1 MIEERRR
8 WRELS
13 QSMES
18 FIRFQDEPPRK
29 PSKDEHGR

>member
-18 FIRFQDEPPRK
+18 FIRFQDEPARK